1 MKKIV
6 ECLYKSILILI
17 VTFGYI
23 FQPISVQ
30 AVSNSKTLGDLKAE
44 LKQMKNKL
52 KENEK
57 KQDKTQSE
65 IDKAQ
70 NDMGEAKSAID
81 EAEKQIGILNEEIE
95 KTNQEIKKLK
105 EETEEL
111 LRHYQ
116 KLENENMYIS
126 YITGASTITDM
137 IMRMDALSQMS
148 DYNQE
153 QVTNLELLIKTN
165 NEKSAELEKYQI
177 TLNEK
182 TIEYENIISDL
193 EDDLSKLIDGVPT
206 LEDNINDL
214 EKSIKMYEDA
224 GCKDNE
230 YLATCMDTVNN
241 SGWLRPLTKG
251 KVTSAFGMRFHPT
264 KKRWQMHNG
273 IDIGVAEGTKAYA
286 PGNGVVGAVVTMD
299 EWDKYKSS
307 LKCGGQKIYINI
319 YVQGTPYTVVYMHM
333 SEVYVKVGEVVNAN
347 TVVGLTGGGKKTQ
360 KYDTCT
366 TGAHLHYGVSKGV
379 HYDGSSSS
387 SKKMTA
393 NYINPPGFP
402 AKGSWFYSR

>member
-1 MKKIV
+1 MKKAI
-6 ECLYKSILILI
+6 EFIYKSLLILLI
-17 VTFGYI
+17 TFGYV
-23 FQPISVQ
+23 FHPISVN
-30 AVSNSKTLGDLKAE
+30 AVSNNKTLKDLKNE
-44 LKQMKNKL
+44 LVQMQAKL

-81 EAEKQIGILNEEIE
+81 EAEKQIGILNEEVE
-95 KTNQEIKKLK
+95 KTNEEIKVLREK
-105 EETEEL
+105 TDEL
-111 LRHYQ
+111 LIHYQ

-148 DYNQE
+148 LYNE
-153 QVTNLELLIKTN
+153 EKLSELELLIKTN
-165 NEKSAELEKYQI
+165 DEKTVELEKYKV

-182 TIEYENIISDL
+182 TLEYESIISEL

-214 EKSIKMYEDA
+214 KKSIKMYEDA

-264 KKRWQMHNG
+264 KKKWQMHNG
-273 IDIGVAEGTKAYA
+273 IDIGVSEGTKAYA

-299 EWDKYKSS
+299 EWSKYKNS
-307 LKCGGQKIYINI
+307 LKCGGQKIYINT
-319 YVQGTPYTVVYMHM
+319 YVNGVAYTVIYMHM
-333 SEVYVKVGEVVNAN
+333 LEVYVDVGDVVNAN

-379 HYDGSSSS
+379 HYDGTSSS

-402 AKGSWFYSR
+402 AKGSSFYSR